1 MILKAMNC
9 FKLIYCFIFRFVL
22 FGGNV
27 CGKYDEIIP
36 NKKITQTWRLKQ
48 WPAGHYS
55 NVVMELVQKVSRSKG
70 CCLGLEIAVG

>member
-1 MILKAMNC
+1 MEIIPIGKLSILMLSS
-9 FKLIYCFIFRFVL
+9 FSRFVL

-27 CGKYDEIIP
+27 SGKYDEIIP

-55 NVVMELVQKVSRSKG
+55 NVVMELEQKVS
-70 CCLGLEIAVG
+70 